1 MIASKLC
8 SFHEQGY
15 ALALTNTFLENRL
28 LLFYRLGKL
37 LSSAKPFFF
46 LSYLLLISFYNFN
59 MSTNYLN

>member
-28 LLFYRLGKL
+28 LLFYGLSKF
-37 LSSAKPFFF
+37 LSSAKPFFL
-46 LSYLLLISFYNFN
+46 LSYL
-59 MSTNYLN
+59 